1 MSSAAKVRRSSSML
15 MMEGWRKMTLLM
27 ALTGDMVDD
36 DEYELRALLARD
48 EADDDR
54 RNEVRMLWGEK
65 RAARAWRRV
74 DCIMMDVC
82 WWFLVGRGWSMSER
96 REWIEAQPGEK
107 RCLKSTGL
115 QRSEG

>member
-48 EADDDR
+48 EADEDR
-54 RNEVRMLWGEK
+54 RNEVRRLWGEK
-65 RAARAWRRV
+65 RAMVAWKREV
-74 DCIMMDVC
+74 CILGCVC
-82 WWFLVGRGWSMSER
+82 VCVEVL
-96 REWIEAQPGEK
+96 
-107 RCLKSTGL
+107 
-115 QRSEG
+115 